1 MFLKAEQKEAFC
13 TVENSIEERSKSY
26 IVEALFILMKDTA
39 FEKISVSDV
48 INKAGVGRATFYRH
62 FKKKEDVIIYYL
74 ERNAKAFVFN
84 QHYYPRCKD
93 DYIET
98 AKAVFS
104 MLKEN
109 KQAFQMMKKA
119 HLEYL
124 YLDYLNKAFSTC
136 FGENYPDTN
145 NYLPYIYAGMLF
157 NISMA
162 WLDNDCKE
170 PPTVLAETFVDTIL
184 FE

>member
-1 MFLKAEQKEAFC
+1 MEKS
-13 TVENSIEERSKSY
+13 VEERTKEY
-26 IVEALFILMKDTA
+26 IVDAFFILIKNQS
-39 FEKISVSDV
+39 FEKISITD
-48 INKAGVGRATFYRH
+48 IIKKAGVGRATFYRH
-62 FKKKEDVIIYYL
+62 FKKKEDIIIYYL
-74 ERNAKAFVFN
+74 ERNAKAFVFS
-84 QHYYPRCKD
+84 QHYYPRCKAD
-93 DYIET
+93 HIET

-104 MLKEN
+104 MLKDN
-109 KQAFQMMKKA
+109 KQAFQLMRKA

-124 YLDYLNKAFSTC
+124 YLDYLNTAFSTC
-136 FGENYPDTN
+136 FGENYPDTS

-170 PPTVLAETFVDTIL
+170 PPAVLAETFVNTIL